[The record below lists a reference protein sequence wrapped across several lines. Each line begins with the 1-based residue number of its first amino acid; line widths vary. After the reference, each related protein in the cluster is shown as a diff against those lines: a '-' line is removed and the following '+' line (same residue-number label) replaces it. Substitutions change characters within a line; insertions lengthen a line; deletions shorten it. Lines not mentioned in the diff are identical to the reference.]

1 MTSSPVVPCRSSPYG
16 EPGVVLDP
24 GDVVVLAV
32 HPVVRV
38 PVLVDGDR
46 LADVG
51 VAERVDVGPAVE
63 DVGARVRVQGVVAA
77 LALDHVVAAPAL
89 EVVRTVA
96 AQQGVVPVAGAGACR
111 RRAALDALDVAGE
124 VLVLA
129 GDAVVGAAVERG
141 DHAVLSGRGRLPADG
156 CVVVVVFGAGDR
168 EDPRC
173 PR

>member
-1 MTSSPVVPCRSSPYG
+1 M
-16 EPGVVLDP
+16 VLDP

-96 AQQGVVPVAGAGACR
+96 AQQGVVPVAGAG
-111 RRAALDALDVAGE
+111 E
-124 VLVLA
+124 LV
-129 GDAVVGAAVERG
+129 VVGPPWMPPM
-141 DHAVLSGRGRLPADG
+141 SPGRFSFSPATPSLALPSSEATTL
-156 CVVVVVFGAGDR
+156 F
-168 EDPRC
+168 
-173 PR
+173 